1 MLQDLYK
8 EIKNKMSKSLSKLER
23 ELAGI
28 RTGRA
33 SAALIEDIKVTYY
46 GTPTPLNQL
55 ATISVPE
62 SRLVTIQPWDKSVLK
77 EIEKAISHSDL
88 GLTPV
93 SDGNVIRITFPPL
106 TEERRKEL
114 VKLVKKIAEDYK
126 IAIRNIRRDGND
138 EVKKMEKEKL
148 ISEDESKKAQKEIQ
162 KITDEF
168 IKKIDEVLL
177 KKEKEIM
184 EF

>member
-1 MLQDLYK
+1 MLEDVYK
-8 EIKNKMSKSLSKLER
+8 ETRTRMKKSLAKLEK
-23 ELAGI
+23 ELAAI

-33 SAALIEDIKVTYY
+33 STALLEDIRVTYY

-62 SRLVTIQPWDKSVLK
+62 ARLITIQPWDKSIIK

-88 GLTPV
+88 GLNPS

-114 VKLVKKIAEDYK
+114 VKVVKKIGEEYK
-126 IAIRNIRRDGND
+126 IAIRNIRRDSNE
-138 EVKKMEKEKL
+138 EVKEMEKEKL
-148 ISEDESKKAQKEIQ
+148 VSEDESKRALKEIQ

-168 IKKIDEVLL
+168 IKKVDELL
-177 KKEKEIM
+177 EAKEKEIM